1 MLSADPVP
9 VVYVLEQAF
18 PAEGRTLRRY
28 GLLTR
33 FRAADPGK
41 GVVLPHEH
49 TRDAA
54 KEDRWKLLLATRANF
69 SPIFMMFPDPESRF
83 VSLVAEAIGQ
93 PAALRYTDDGGV
105 GHRLWRGPGR
115 GPHPRFSEAPRAPQ
129 GCNPGRP
136 PPSP

>member
-33 FRAADPGK
+33 FRAEDPDK
-41 GVVLPHEH
+41 RVVLPHEH
-49 TRDAA
+49 TRAAA

-83 VSLVAEAIGQ
+83 VSLVAESIGQ

-105 GHRLWRGPGR
+105 GHRLWPVTDD
-115 GPHPRFSEAPRAPQ
+115 PT
-129 GCNPGRP
+129 P
-136 PPSP
+136 PPLLDTPPPPPR